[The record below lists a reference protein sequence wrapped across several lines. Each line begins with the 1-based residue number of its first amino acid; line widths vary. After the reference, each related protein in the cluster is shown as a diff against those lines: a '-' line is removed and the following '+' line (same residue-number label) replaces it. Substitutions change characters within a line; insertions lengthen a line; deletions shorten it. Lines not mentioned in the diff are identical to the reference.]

1 MKKQKETG
9 EQMKEERR
17 QENKMGVMP
26 VPKLILTMSL
36 PIMASMLVQALY
48 NIVDSVFVAQISEN
62 ALTAVSMAFPLQ
74 NLMIAVSTGTA
85 VGVNA
90 LLSRNLGAK
99 DYERVNHIA
108 NHAVFLAVMSYLLF
122 VVIGFFGA
130 EPFFRSQTD
139 IEEIVAYG
147 TQYTRICLCFSVGLF
162 VQMFFE
168 RILQATGRTVASMV
182 SQMLGAIINIVLD
195 PILIFGMFGLPAMGV
210 AGAAVATVAGQIV
223 GAIVGVIINEKK
235 NKEVKIQLKGFRPD
249 FALIK
254 QIYGIGIPSI
264 IMASIGSVMNYGM
277 NRILLGFTSTAA
289 AVFGVYFK
297 LQSFIFMPVFGLN
310 NGMIPVISYNYG
322 AGNRERVVK
331 AVKTSAVMA
340 VGIMLM
346 GLLVFQTIPGLLLNM
361 FDASETMLE
370 IGMPALRTISLSFLF
385 AGFGIACSG
394 TFQALGK
401 AFFSMLMSIAR
412 QLLVLLPA
420 AYVLSL
426 SGKVNLVW
434 WAFPIAEA
442 VAIVV
447 CICFLIYI
455 NKTVISKIGK

>member
-1 MKKQKETG
+1 
-9 EQMKEERR
+9 MKEERR

-235 NKEVKIQLKGFRPD
+235 NKEVNIQLKGFRPD

>member
-1 MKKQKETG
+1 MQ
-9 EQMKEERR
+9 EEVR

-48 NIVDSVFVAQISEN
+48 NIVDSIFVAQISEH

-74 NLMIAVSTGTA
+74 NLMIAVATGTS

-99 DYERVNHIA
+99 DYKKVNHIA
-108 NHAVFLAVMSYLLF
+108 NHAVFLAIMSYLVF
-122 VVIGFFGA
+122 VVIGFVGA
-130 EPFFRSQTD
+130 EAFFRSQTD

-147 TQYTRICLCFSVGLF
+147 TQYTRICLCASIGFF

-168 RILQATGRTVASMV
+168 RILQSTGRSMASMV
-182 SQMLGAIINIVLD
+182 TQMLGAIINIILD

-210 AGAAVATVAGQIV
+210 AGAAVATVTGQIV
-223 GAIVGVIINEKK
+223 AAIVGVVINEKK
-235 NKEVKIQLKGFRPD
+235 NKEVQIQLKGFKPD
-249 FALIK
+249 MALIK
-254 QIYGIGIPSI
+254 QIYVIGVPSI

-297 LQSFIFMPVFGLN
+297 LQSFVFMPVFGLN

-322 AGNRERVVK
+322 AGNRQRVVK
-331 AVKTSAVMA
+331 AIKTSAVMA
-340 VGIMLM
+340 VGIMLL
-346 GLLVFQTIPGLLLNM
+346 GLMAFQIFPVALLNM
-361 FDASETMLE
+361 FDASETMLS
-370 IGMPALRTISLSFLF
+370 IGIPALRTISFSFLF

-412 QLLVLLPA
+412 QLLVLLPV
-420 AYVLSL
+420 AYFLSL
-426 SGKVNLVW
+426 KGNVSLVW
-434 WAFPIAEA
+434 FAFPIAEL
-442 VAIVV
+442 VAIIV
-447 CICFLIYI
+447 CICFLFYI

>member
-1 MKKQKETG
+1 
-9 EQMKEERR
+9 MKEEMK

-48 NIVDSVFVAQISEN
+48 NIVDSIFVAQISEH

-99 DYERVNHIA
+99 NYEKVNHIA
-108 NHAVFLAVMSYLLF
+108 NHAVFLALMSYLIF
-122 VVIGFFGA
+122 VVIGYFGA

-139 IEEIVAYG
+139 IEEIVVYG
-147 TQYTRICLCFSVGLF
+147 IQYTRICLCASVGFF

-168 RILQATGRTVASMV
+168 RILQATGKSVASMV
-182 SQMLGAIINIVLD
+182 TQMMGAIINIILD

-210 AGAAVATVAGQIV
+210 RGAAIATVTGQIV
-223 GAIVGVIINEKK
+223 AGIVGVIINQKK

-277 NRILLGFTSTAA
+277 NRILLGFTSTAT

-297 LQSFIFMPVFGLN
+297 LQSFVFMPVFGLN

-322 AGNRERVVK
+322 AGNRERVMK
-331 AVKTSAVMA
+331 AIKTSAVMA
-340 VGIMLM
+340 VGIMMM
-346 GLLVFQTIPGLLLNM
+346 GLLVFQTIPTTLLHM

-370 IGMPALRTISLSFLF
+370 IGVPALRTISLSFIF

-420 AYVLSL
+420 AYLLSL
-426 SGKVNLVW
+426 SGKVRLVW
-434 WAFPIAEA
+434 WAFPISEIM
-442 VAIVV
+442 AITV
-447 CICFLIYI
+447 CICFLFHI
-455 NKTVISKIGK
+455 NKTLISKIGK

>member
-139 IEEIVAYG
+139 IEEIVVYG

-235 NKEVKIQLKGFRPD
+235 NKEVNIQLKGFRPD

-426 SGKVNLVW
+426 S
-434 WAFPIAEA
+434 
-442 VAIVV
+442 
-447 CICFLIYI
+447 
-455 NKTVISKIGK
+455 